1 MTPEVSVLLLTRNGM
16 ATLPGVLDALESQ
29 ESSLSF
35 ETVAVD
41 SGSTDGTAELLQR
54 RVTTLVRIP
63 PESFNHG
70 LTRNLGIEHCR
81 GEFVVLLVQDA
92 QPRSAGW
99 LSALVQ
105 PLLDDPRLAGTFG
118 RQVPRRDA
126 SAITRHYLSQWIA
139 AGPVARVSR
148 VPTAEGFERLAP
160 MDRFLSC
167 VFDNVCSCIRRA
179 VWERIPFR
187 KTPIA
192 EDLEWGRDVL
202 LAGHALAYAPEAV
215 VIHSHDRPASY
226 ELGRT
231 YLVHQRLRS
240 LFGLA
245 TIPDLPSLARAVATT
260 IPVHVRCVTGAGV
273 HRGMRELP
281 RALALAVAL
290 PLGQYLGIRSADTQ
304 RELLRPRG
312 I

>member
-41 SGSTDGTAELLQR
+41 SGSTDGTVELLQR

-92 QPRSAGW
+92 EPQSAGW

-118 RQVPRRDA
+118 RQVPRSDA
-126 SAITRHYLSQWIA
+126 SAVTRHYLSQWIA

-148 VPTAEGFERLAP
+148 VATPEGFERLAP

-202 LAGHALAYAPEAV
+202 LAGHALAYAPQAV

-260 IPVHVRCVTGAGV
+260 IPVHVRCVAGAAV
-273 HRGMRELP
+273 HRRMRELP